1 MNLTHAPCNFN
12 YMYRTL
18 VIELLERIVIP
29 LTYLNTQSVNTQES
43 SLLVLNKVSQVQY
56 VYR

>member
-1 MNLTHAPCNFN
+1 MYKINLTHAPCNFN

-29 LTYLNTQSVNTQES
+29 LTYFNTQSVNTQ
-43 SLLVLNKVSQVQY
+43 
-56 VYR
+56 